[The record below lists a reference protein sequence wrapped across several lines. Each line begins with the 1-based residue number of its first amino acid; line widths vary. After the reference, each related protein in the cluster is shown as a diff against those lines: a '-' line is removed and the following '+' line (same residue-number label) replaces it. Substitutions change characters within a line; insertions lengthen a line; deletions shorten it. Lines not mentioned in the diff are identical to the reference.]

1 MLNVPN
7 ADEVA
12 AQSVTHEQ
20 GLRGRSWSIL
30 QAQHDA
36 LTVGDFDY
44 GNMGHHNGGMPLL
57 IEKSRSTGGFCA
69 AAVPSA
75 RHPWPV
81 NTFEHR
87 WSLAGHK
94 RKVMSSDGGSSIL
107 AWKAQVAYA
116 LARSYGIEVVLEE
129 SAAGGPQGHGLAARS
144 ARSEGEDLIY
154 LPVLGGIPCDV
165 HQHFCAGVQTL
176 GHCWT
181 CCMAECSSESS
192 RNSRRS
198 C

>member
-1 MLNVPN
+1 MKLIETTCFSMNMRRLVPLQDEDVLDERVEQHVVKAQRMPNVPN

-12 AQSVTHEQ
+12 AHSVTHEQ

-44 GNMGHHNGGMPLL
+44 GNMGHHNDGMPLL

-87 WSLAGHK
+87 LSLAGHK

-129 SAAGGPQGHGLAARS
+129 QRCWWIRRAMVWQHAVREVKAR
-144 ARSEGEDLIY
+144 
-154 LPVLGGIPCDV
+154 
-165 HQHFCAGVQTL
+165 T
-176 GHCWT
+176 
-181 CCMAECSSESS
+181 
-192 RNSRRS
+192 
-198 C
+198 